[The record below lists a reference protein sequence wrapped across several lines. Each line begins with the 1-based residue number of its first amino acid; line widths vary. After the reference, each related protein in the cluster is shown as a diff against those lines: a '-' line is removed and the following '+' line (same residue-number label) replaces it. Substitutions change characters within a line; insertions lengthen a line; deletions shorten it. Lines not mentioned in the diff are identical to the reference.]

1 MKCTQNRS
9 LKVEAE
15 INLGTTKVAHVIVE
29 ATQIRSMEVPE
40 VKIDQTPNLE
50 IDLNLKE
57 MTLKSQSK
65 ETMPADTLVEVMTQH
80 GTTRT
85 QD

>member
-15 INLGTTKVAHVIVE
+15 INLGTTKVAHAIVE

-40 VKIDQTPNLE
+40 VAIDHTPNLE
-50 IDLNLKE
+50 IDPNLKE
-57 MTLKSQSK
+57 MTLKNQSK